1 MSEVANISERRGQLQ
16 LIIVATEAD
25 AVAVREAG
33 FRSVRVVTEEQS
45 VFVQGADGWM
55 LDPSLTLFSAFVL
68 ATPKGFESLRDALAV
83 RLGDTSCKW
92 VDCGDAASLADMTR
106 IAGVVAVR
114 DAITNAK
121 PMWLDEIAGI
131 DDVPD
136 VTDEKLFETGF
147 MALDEHGFRITLPA
161 FMPIIGPYGS
171 GKSVLLR
178 QLLVN
183 LWQIHGWKCL
193 LTSFEERIKPR
204 YIRDLRRHIIGRPIE
219 EWTDRDVER
228 ADDEIRHGFK
238 FLRRT
243 RNAVLNADRL
253 CDRIEFAVRVY
264 GIRVVCIDPV
274 NELDHEVGKGESK
287 TDYMG
292 RFIMRLKALADDY
305 GLLMIVAAH
314 PPKDGVEKRLTK
326 GKLLTLNDGA
336 DTAHWGNKAD
346 IGWCVWRPDSDGP
359 SVLHIDKVK
368 DHETMGKPT
377 LAELHLLPTLNAF
390 RIGRMGYD
398 ILSSEG
404 DSNVW
409 GAREKSLT
417 LSPRTRAMSGDT

>member
-1 MSEVANISERRGQLQ
+1 MTKLADINERRGALQ
-16 LIIVATEAD
+16 IMLVSNEAD
-25 AVAVREAG
+25 EIAAREAG
-33 FRSVRVVTEEQS
+33 FRSVRLVTEEQS
-45 VFVQGADGWM
+45 VFVQSAEGWA
-55 LDPSLTLFSAFVL
+55 LDPTLELFSTFVL
-68 ATPKGFESLRDALAV
+68 AMPQGQEGLRDALAI

-92 VDCGDAASLADMTR
+92 VDCGEFTGLAALSR
-106 IAGVVAVR
+106 SAGAAGVR
-114 DAITNAK
+114 DAVAAARR
-121 PMWLDEIAGI
+121 MWTDEIAGI

-136 VTDEKLFETGF
+136 VAEEQLYQTGF
-147 MALDEHGFRITLPA
+147 HALDEHGFRISLPA
-161 FMPIIGPYGS
+161 FMPVIGPYGS

-183 LWQIHGWKCL
+183 LWLMHGWKCL

-204 YIRDLRRHIIGRPIE
+204 YIRDLRRHIIGRPME
-219 EWTDRDVER
+219 EWTDGDLKT
-228 ADDEIRHGFK
+228 ADNEIRSGFK

-243 RNAVLNADRL
+243 RNAILNADRL

-292 RFIMRLKALADDY
+292 KFIMRLKALADDY

-314 PPKDGVEKRLTK
+314 PPKDGVEKRMVK

-359 SVLHIDKVK
+359 SLLHIDKVK
-368 DHETMGKPT
+368 DHETMGRPT
-377 LAELHLLPTLNAF
+377 LAELHLLPALNAF
-390 RIGRMGYD
+390 RIGRLGYN
-398 ILSSEG
+398 ILSTD
-404 DSNVW
+404 DSY
-409 GAREKSLT
+409 GAETPVRNGLT
-417 LSPRTRAMSGDT
+417 PRSRAMQGEQQ